1 MVKLLRNS
9 FSLPNMWG
17 PFLSLFYLL
26 MSNCAR
32 PRDLAQYHSARFPPL
47 QPLRKGY
54 YFCSPDGNDRLRSRT
69 GQMHPPFSS
78 PSSPPLSAWGA
89 EIKLLLRTWQ
99 EQAKHREVT
108 WPSAFWSRFAAHFLE
123 LPQLLGWGR
132 CRDPGGA
139 LVHCFSG
146 CFEHLNPSDPYLK
159 LWFPGDP
166 TGASEPPGLSP
177 DSPSESDAQPRVR
190 NTALIQPVYQTSG
203 NPIPG
208 DQVTQQVSDRVM
220 AGT

>member
-1 MVKLLRNS
+1 
-9 FSLPNMWG
+9 
-17 PFLSLFYLL
+17 
-26 MSNCAR
+26 
-32 PRDLAQYHSARFPPL
+32 
-47 QPLRKGY
+47 
-54 YFCSPDGNDRLRSRT
+54 
-69 GQMHPPFSS
+69 MHPPFSS
-78 PSSPPLSAWGA
+78 PLS
-89 EIKLLLRTWQ
+89 
-99 EQAKHREVT
+99 
-108 WPSAFWSRFAAHFLE
+108 
-123 LPQLLGWGR
+123 PQLFLHLRRRNKTPPPHVAGTGQAQGGHLTKCLLEPVCGSFPRAASAAGWGR
-132 CRDPGGA
+132 WRDPGGA

-166 TGASEPPGLSP
+166 TGASEPPQLGP